1 MEEKA
6 IKDMEIDEL
15 IEIYRNSGNTKKKEI
30 LEDITGTKKFGILMS
45 KLYPAELVQMA
56 RIHPS
61 KS

>member
-30 LEDITGTKKFGILMS
+30 LEEGEEKGRAAQCSSETAAVEEHG
-45 KLYPAELVQMA
+45 EA
-56 RIHPS
+56 RGCGWS
-61 KS
+61 

>member
-30 LEDITGTKKFGILMS
+30 LEDITGTKKFGNLFS
-45 KLYPAELVQMA
+45 
-56 RIHPS
+56 
-61 KS
+61 